1 MAQTHKGAQTDM
13 SKEQTG
19 KTKLEKQ
26 RAKVIQAAEVLAS
39 SASDAQT
46 VEELLE
52 AVLHTVREFELGTK
66 VITERELCQ
75 LAAES
80 LCAQGKTLPQ
90 TIARCVELVSTEYLK
105 RSE

>member
-1 MAQTHKGAQTDM
+1 M

-39 SASDAQT
+39 
-46 VEELLE
+46 
-52 AVLHTVREFELGTK
+52 EFELGAK